1 VTTVCVARVGAQLAM
16 ASDSL
21 VTFGDL
27 RLPPGYEDN
36 EKIFR
41 IGDTLVGLCGS
52 TAHIPVVRRAL
63 AGMPAEERR
72 LHSRDEVFD
81 TFLKLHPM
89 LKEKFFLNTKEE
101 DADPYESS
109 QFTVLLA
116 NRSGLY
122 GVYSYRE
129 VFEFKRF
136 WAIGS
141 GRSYALG
148 AMHAA
153 AGSSRSAR
161 AVVQAGVAAGC
172 EFDRNSCAPVVVRSL
187 NIGAA

>member
-1 VTTVCVARVGAQLAM
+1 M

-27 RLPPGYEDN
+27 RLPHGYEAN
-36 EKIFR
+36 QKIFR

-63 AGMPAEERR
+63 AALPAGERR
-72 LHSRDEVFD
+72 LDSRDAVFD
-81 TFLKLHPM
+81 TFLRLHPK
-89 LKEKFFLNTKEE
+89 LKEQFFLNTMEE
-101 DADPYESS
+101 DSDPYESS

-116 NRSGLY
+116 NASGLY

-129 VFEFKRF
+129 VFAFDRF
-136 WAIGS
+136 WAVGS

-148 AMHAA
+148 GMHAVYA
-153 AGSSRSAR
+153 QTRSAR
-161 AVVQAGVAAGC
+161 DVVQAGVAAGC
-172 EFDRNSCAPVVVRSL
+172 EFDRNSAAPVVVRAL
-187 NIGAA
+187 QLKV